1 MFSLANKKWEGA
13 IATIPMLISVMY
25 PSFAEALPILEIELP
40 PDIKDFLDWYAKN
53 QDEVFSNSHQ
63 SLMGGSS
70 PSPIYNTTITHGDF
84 RLENLFFEKEGKNG
98 APKGAA
104 FIDFQ
109 LMHCGERWGLSSRPR
124 LLIQGVDIPSL

>member
-40 PDIKDFLDWYAKN
+40 PDIKDFLDWYVKN
-53 QDEVFSNSHQ
+53 QDEV
-63 SLMGGSS
+63 LAMGKCSS
-70 PSPIYNTTITHGDF
+70 STDVPIPIYNTTITHGDF

>member
-13 IATIPMLISVMY
+13 IAIIKMGGSGSIA
-25 PSFAEALPILEIELP
+25 SFAKKLSILAIELP
-40 PDIKDFLDWYAKN
+40 PDIKDFLDWYVKN
-53 QDEVFSNSHQ
+53 QDEV
-63 SLMGGSS
+63 LAMGKCSS
-70 PSPIYNTTITHGDF
+70 STDVPIPIYNTTITHGDF

-124 LLIQGVDIPSL
+124 LLIQGLNIPSL

>member
-13 IATIPMLISVMY
+13 IAIIKMGGSGSIA
-25 PSFAEALPILEIELP
+25 SFAKKLSILAIELP
-40 PDIKDFLDWYAKN
+40 PDIKDFLDWYVKN
-53 QDEVFSNSHQ
+53 QDEV
-63 SLMGGSS
+63 LAMGKCSS
-70 PSPIYNTTITHGDF
+70 STDVPIPIYNTTITHGDF

-109 LMHCGERWGLSSRPR
+109 LMHCGGM
-124 LLIQGVDIPSL
+124 SLQA